1 MEFETEEQQLE
12 ALKKWWKENAS
23 MVIFGVALA
32 LAAISGWRFYAEY
45 TQSHAEA
52 ASLIYE
58 TVITDASAGQNPTEQ
73 QTRVNDLMAEYADT
87 PYASL
92 AALALAKQQLFKGE
106 LLNARQQLEWVV
118 NHSSQVELQNI
129 ARLRLIRI
137 LFANNELDQALAL
150 ANTAY
155 PESFAAMY
163 EELKGDLY
171 VAQGKKELARA
182 AYDKAMQY
190 SSNQTSGLLKLKRDE
205 LGQSNT
211 SSEPAA

>member
-23 MVIFGVALA
+23 MVILGVALA
-32 LAAISGWRFYAEY
+32 LAAISGWRFYVEY
-45 TQSHAEA
+45 NQRHAEA

-58 TVITDASAGQNPTEQ
+58 VVLADASSGQNLAEQ

-92 AALALAKQQLFKGE
+92 AALALAKQQLFSGE
-106 LLNARQQLEWVV
+106 LLKARQQLEWVV

-129 ARLRLIRI
+129 ARLRLIRV
-137 LFANNELDQALAL
+137 LFASNEFDQALAI
-150 ANTAY
+150 ANIEY
-155 PESFAAMY
+155 PESFTAMY

-171 VAQGKKELARA
+171 LAQGKKEQARA
-182 AYDKAMQY
+182 AYDKAMLH
-190 SSNQTSGLLKLKRDE
+190 SASKPSGLLKLKRDE
-205 LGQSNT
+205 LGQSDKP
-211 SSEPAA
+211 SEPAA

>member
-45 TQSHAEA
+45 SQNHAEA

-58 TVITDASAGQNPTEQ
+58 TVIADASAGQNLTEQ

-92 AALALAKQQLFKGE
+92 AALALAKQQLVNGE
-106 LLNARQQLEWVV
+106 LLKARQQLEWVV

-129 ARLRLIRI
+129 ARLRLIRV
-137 LFANNELDQALAL
+137 LFANNELDQALAF

-190 SSNQTSGLLKLKRDE
+190 SSNQTNGLLKLKRDE
-205 LGQSNT
+205 LGQVDK